1 MPEHPN
7 TTLERDKN
15 HITLMPIQASLNPSP
30 NYRRPAIE
38 LIESLSL
45 TQLKELLKVNKSNK
59 EYVKDLKMFHSFSKY
74 PQDKIGEMFNNDH
87 TLDNRIQNVL
97 RVTTESIPSDVLVS
111 QAPIQQS
118 PTIFERL
125 ISAIFKPKDPVK
137 GKGPKPTLT
146 NAPSP
151 FNSSNGESEEEKK
164 KKKKNEHSFSSP
176 SPTL

>member
-1 MPEHPN
+1 MSENPS

-38 LIESLSL
+38 LIESLSI
-45 TQLKELLKVNKSNK
+45 TQLRELLKINKDNK
-59 EYVKDLKMFHSFSKY
+59 EYIKDLKMFHSFSKY
-74 PQDKIGEMFNNDH
+74 PQNKIVSMFNNDS

-97 RVTTESIPSDVLVS
+97 RVTTESIPSDVLVAQS
-111 QAPIQQS
+111 PIQQS
-118 PTIFERL
+118 PSIFERL
-125 ISAIFKPKDPVK
+125 VSTIFKPKDPVK

-151 FNSSNGESEEEKK
+151 FNNSQESEEEKK
-164 KKKKNEHSFSSP
+164 KKKKLENSYSSP
-176 SPTL
+176 SPSL

>member
-1 MPEHPN
+1 MSENPR

-45 TQLKELLKVNKSNK
+45 TQVRELLRTNKNNK

-74 PQDKIGEMFNNDH
+74 PQDKIGLMFNNDA

-97 RVTTESIPSDVLVS
+97 RVTTESIPSDVLIT
-111 QAPIQQS
+111 QAPVQQS
-118 PTIFERL
+118 PNIFERL
-125 ISAIFKPKDPVK
+125 VSAIFKPKDPVK

-151 FNSSNGESEEEKK
+151 FNSSGSESEEEKK
-164 KKKKNEHSFSSP
+164 KKKKLESSYSSP
-176 SPTL
+176 SPS